1 MISGTK
7 YTKKIIMGIFD
18 KGAYIEPKYQ
28 FLEKYIQ
35 IMYKG
40 FWTPAKYEKL
50 IREVDAPHFF
60 NEMGFVD
67 KEAIRRCILAVAT
80 VEDKVKNFWNG
91 LFYDI
96 PQTVV
101 SDIGALFAQSETTH
115 RICYHSLAEN
125 LKVDTSTIEDY
136 PVLRDRIAYLNKHV
150 EKDPKI
156 IGKKRI
162 LKKIALFT
170 SLVEKGSLFTQFY
183 ILMSYEKNSR
193 GLKTISSLQQST
205 ANEENVHYKFGIDI
219 INIIKE
225 EYPQLWE
232 EYLIDLISKNLQ
244 VAYDTELRLIDWFF
258 ENGVPEHLTKEEVVN
273 FLNYNFNTIAND
285 LGLDTAPAYDSEL
298 FKEKNQWF
306 IVKLK
311 STEPDFF
318 DAPVGGY
325 ASEKEEINIE
335 GFEF

>member
-1 MISGTK
+1 
-7 YTKKIIMGIFD
+7 MGIFD
-18 KGAYIEPKYQ
+18 KGNYVEPKYD
-28 FLEKYIQ
+28 FLEKYIK

-50 IREVDAPHFF
+50 IKEVDAPHFF
-60 NEMGFVD
+60 NEMNSVD
-67 KEAIRRCILAVAT
+67 QEAIRRCILAVAT
-80 VEDKVKNFWNG
+80 VEDKVKNFWNS

-115 RICYHSLAEN
+115 RLSYNSLATN
-125 LKVDTSTIEDY
+125 LLVDTSTIENY
-136 PVLRDRIAYLNKHV
+136 PVLRDRIEYLNKHV

-183 ILMSYEKNSR
+183 ILMSFEKSSK

-232 EYLIDLISKNLQ
+232 DYLIDLISKNLY
-244 VAYDTELRLIDWFF
+244 VAYNTELRLIDWFF
-258 ENGVPEHLTKEEVVN
+258 ENGVPDHLTKEEVIN
-273 FLNYNFNTIAND
+273 FLNYNFSIIAKD
-285 LGLDTAPAYDSEL
+285 LELDSQFNYDKKL
-298 FKEKNQWF
+298 FEEKNEWF
-306 IVKLK
+306 IIKLK

-325 ASEKEEINIE
+325 ASEKEVIDIDK
-335 GFEF
+335 FEF

>member
-1 MISGTK
+1 
-7 YTKKIIMGIFD
+7 MGIFD
-18 KGAYIEPKYQ
+18 KGNYVEPKYD
-28 FLEKYIQ
+28 FLEKYIK

-50 IREVDAPHFF
+50 IKEVDAPHFF
-60 NEMGFVD
+60 NEMNSVD
-67 KEAIRRCILAVAT
+67 QEAIRRCILAVAT
-80 VEDKVKNFWNG
+80 VEDKVKNFWNS

-115 RICYHSLAEN
+115 RLSYNSLATN
-125 LKVDTSTIEDY
+125 LLVDTSTIENY
-136 PVLRDRIAYLNKHV
+136 PVLRDRIEYLNKHV

-183 ILMSYEKNSR
+183 ILMSFEKSSK

-232 EYLIDLISKNLQ
+232 DYLIDLISKNLN
-244 VAYDTELRLIDWFF
+244 VAYNTELRLIDWFF
-258 ENGVPEHLTKEEVVN
+258 ENGVPDHLTKEEVVN
-273 FLNYNFNTIAND
+273 FLNYNFSIIAKD
-285 LGLDTAPAYDSEL
+285 LELDSQFNYDKKL
-298 FKEKNQWF
+298 FEEKNEWF
-306 IVKLK
+306 IIKLK

-325 ASEKEEINIE
+325 ASEKEVIDIDK
-335 GFEF
+335 FEF

>member
-1 MISGTK
+1 
-7 YTKKIIMGIFD
+7 
-18 KGAYIEPKYQ
+18 
-28 FLEKYIQ
+28 
-35 IMYKG
+35 MYKG

-50 IREVDAPHFF
+50 IKEVDAPHFF
-60 NEMGFVD
+60 NEMNNVD
-67 KEAIRRCILAVAT
+67 QEAIRRCILAVAT
-80 VEDKVKNFWNG
+80 VEDKVKNFWNS

-115 RICYHSLAEN
+115 RLSYNSLATN
-125 LKVDTSTIEDY
+125 LLVDTSTIENY
-136 PVLRDRIAYLNKHV
+136 PVLRDRIEYLNRHV

-183 ILMSYEKNSR
+183 ILMSFEKSSK

-232 EYLIDLISKNLQ
+232 DYLIDLISKNLN
-244 VAYDTELRLIDWFF
+244 VAYSTELRLIDWFF
-258 ENGVPEHLTKEEVVN
+258 ENGVPDHLTKEEVIN
-273 FLNYNFNTIAND
+273 FLNYNFSIIAKD
-285 LGLDTAPAYDSEL
+285 LELDSQFNYDKKL
-298 FKEKNQWF
+298 FEEKNEWF
-306 IVKLK
+306 IIKLK

-325 ASEKEEINIE
+325 ASEKEVIDIDK
-335 GFEF
+335 FEF

>member
-1 MISGTK
+1 
-7 YTKKIIMGIFD
+7 MGIFD
-18 KGAYIEPKYQ
+18 KGNYAEPKYS
-28 FLEKYIQ
+28 FLEKYIK

-50 IREVDAPHFF
+50 IKEVDAPHFF
-60 NEMGFVD
+60 NEMNSID
-67 KEAIRRCILAVAT
+67 QEAIRRCILAVAT
-80 VEDKVKNFWNG
+80 VEDKVKNFWNS

-115 RICYHSLAEN
+115 RLSYNSLATN
-125 LKVDTSTIEDY
+125 LLVDTSTIENY
-136 PVLRDRIAYLNKHV
+136 PVLRDRIEYLNKHV

-156 IGKKRI
+156 IGKKRV

-183 ILMSYEKNSR
+183 ILMSFEKSSK

-219 INIIKE
+219 INIIKR

-232 EYLIDLISKNLQ
+232 DYLIDLISKNLN
-244 VAYDTELRLIDWFF
+244 VAYSTELRLIDWFF
-258 ENGVPEHLTKEEVVN
+258 ENGVPDHLTKEEVIN
-273 FLNYNFNTIAND
+273 FLNYNFSVIAKD
-285 LGLDTAPAYDSEL
+285 LELDSQFNYDKKL
-298 FKEKNQWF
+298 FEEKNEWF
-306 IVKLK
+306 IIKLK

-325 ASEKEEINIE
+325 ASEKEVIDIDK
-335 GFEF
+335 FEF

>member
-1 MISGTK
+1 
-7 YTKKIIMGIFD
+7 MGIFD
-18 KGAYIEPKYQ
+18 KGNYVEPKYQ
-28 FLEKYIQ
+28 FLEKYIS
-35 IMYKG
+35 IMYRG

-60 NEMGFVD
+60 NEMGFID
-67 KEAIRRCILAVAT
+67 QEAIRRCILAVAT

-91 LFYDI
+91 LFFDI

-115 RICYHSLAEN
+115 RISYHSLASN
-125 LKVDTSTIEDY
+125 LLVDTSTIENY
-136 PVLRDRIAYLNKHV
+136 PVLKDRVAYLNKHV

-156 IGKKRI
+156 IGKKRV

-193 GLKTISSLQQST
+193 GLKTISALQQST

-219 INIIKE
+219 INIIKS

-232 EYLIDLISKNLQ
+232 EYLIELISKSLE
-244 VAYDTELRLIDWFF
+244 VAYSTELRLIDWFF
-258 ENGVPEHLTKEEVVN
+258 ENGVPEHLTKDEVVN
-273 FLNYNFNTIAND
+273 FLNYNFSIISKD
-285 LGLDTAPAYDSEL
+285 LGIDTGITYDKKL
-298 FKEKNQWF
+298 FTEKNEWF
-306 IVKLK
+306 VIKLK

-318 DAPVGGY
+318 DAPNGGY
-325 ASEKEEINIE
+325 ASEKEEFNIE
-335 GFEF
+335 EFKF

>member
-1 MISGTK
+1 
-7 YTKKIIMGIFD
+7 MGIFD
-18 KGAYIEPKYQ
+18 KGNYVEPKYD
-28 FLEKYIQ
+28 FLEKYIK

-50 IREVDAPHFF
+50 IKEVDAPHFF
-60 NEMGFVD
+60 NEMNSVD
-67 KEAIRRCILAVAT
+67 QEAIRRCILAVAT
-80 VEDKVKNFWNG
+80 VEDKVKNFWNS

-115 RICYHSLAEN
+115 RLSYNSLATN
-125 LKVDTSTIEDY
+125 LLVDTSTIENY
-136 PVLRDRIAYLNKHV
+136 PVLRDRIEYLNKHV

-183 ILMSYEKNSR
+183 ILMSFEKSSK

-205 ANEENVHYKFGIDI
+205 ANEENVHYKFGIDV
-219 INIIKE
+219 INIIKQ

-232 EYLIDLISKNLQ
+232 DYLIDLISKNLN
-244 VAYDTELRLIDWFF
+244 VAYNTELRLIDWFF
-258 ENGVPEHLTKEEVVN
+258 ENGVPEHLTKEEVIN
-273 FLNYNFNTIAND
+273 FLNYNFSIIAKD
-285 LGLDTAPAYDSEL
+285 LELDSQFNYDKKL
-298 FKEKNQWF
+298 FEEKNEWF
-306 IVKLK
+306 IIKLK

-325 ASEKEEINIE
+325 ASEKEVIDIDK
-335 GFEF
+335 FEF

>member
-1 MISGTK
+1 MKMS
-7 YTKKIIMGIFD
+7 MGIFD
-18 KGAYIEPKYQ
+18 KGNYVEPKYS
-28 FLEKYIQ
+28 FLEKYIK

-50 IREVDAPHFF
+50 IKEVDAPHFF
-60 NEMGFVD
+60 NEMNSVD
-67 KEAIRRCILAVAT
+67 QEAIRRCILAVAT
-80 VEDKVKNFWNG
+80 VEDKVKNFWNS

-115 RICYHSLAEN
+115 RLSYNSLATN
-125 LKVDTSTIEDY
+125 LLVDTSTIENY
-136 PVLRDRIAYLNKHV
+136 PVLRDRIEYLNKHV

-183 ILMSYEKNSR
+183 ILMSFEKSSK

-232 EYLIDLISKNLQ
+232 DYLIDLISKNLN
-244 VAYDTELRLIDWFF
+244 VAYNTELRLIDWFF
-258 ENGVPEHLTKEEVVN
+258 ENGVPDHLTKEEVIN
-273 FLNYNFNTIAND
+273 FLNYNFSIIAKD
-285 LGLDTAPAYDSEL
+285 LELNSQFNYDKKL
-298 FKEKNQWF
+298 FEEKNEWF
-306 IVKLK
+306 IIKLK

-325 ASEKEEINIE
+325 ASEKEVIDIDK
-335 GFEF
+335 FEF

>member
-1 MISGTK
+1 
-7 YTKKIIMGIFD
+7 
-18 KGAYIEPKYQ
+18 
-28 FLEKYIQ
+28 
-35 IMYKG
+35 MYKG

-50 IREVDAPHFF
+50 IKEVDAPHFF
-60 NEMGFVD
+60 NEMNSVD
-67 KEAIRRCILAVAT
+67 QEAIRRCILAVAT
-80 VEDKVKNFWNG
+80 VEDKVKNFWNS

-115 RICYHSLAEN
+115 RLSYNSLATN
-125 LKVDTSTIEDY
+125 LLVDTSTIENY
-136 PVLRDRIAYLNKHV
+136 PVLRDRIEYLNKHV

-183 ILMSYEKNSR
+183 ILMSFEKSSK

-232 EYLIDLISKNLQ
+232 DYLIDLISKNLN
-244 VAYDTELRLIDWFF
+244 VAYNTELRLIDWFF
-258 ENGVPEHLTKEEVVN
+258 ENGVPDHLTKEEVIN
-273 FLNYNFNTIAND
+273 FLNYNFSIIAKD
-285 LGLDTAPAYDSEL
+285 LELDSQFNYDKKL
-298 FKEKNQWF
+298 FEEKNEWF
-306 IVKLK
+306 IIKLK

-325 ASEKEEINIE
+325 ASEKEVIDIDK
-335 GFEF
+335 FEF